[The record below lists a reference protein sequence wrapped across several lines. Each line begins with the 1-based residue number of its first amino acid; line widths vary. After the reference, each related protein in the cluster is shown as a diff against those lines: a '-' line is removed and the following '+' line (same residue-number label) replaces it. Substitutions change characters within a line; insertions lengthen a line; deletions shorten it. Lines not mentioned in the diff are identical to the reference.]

1 MEEKEILFPFTKRVA
16 NKILKIIV
24 QFLCFRFFNKMFNY
38 FSANKLISKNQ
49 SSFQHS
55 DSCINQLLS
64 ITHRIFTSF
73 DIGLDV
79 KSVFLDIFKAFG
91 KVWHKW
97 LILKLKQI
105 GISGELLHTLSNF
118 LNNTKHKGCA
128 KWSKFIMD
136 QCSRWSFTRIYSRS
150 IIILNL
156 YK

>member
-16 NKILKIIV
+16 DKILKIIV

-136 QCSRWSFTRIYSRS
+136 QCFMLEFHKDLFQIHHYS
-150 IIILNL
+150 
-156 YK
+156 